1 MFDVIVVGGGHAG
14 IEASVVAA
22 RMGARVHLLT
32 LLIENI
38 GLASCN
44 PAIGGL
50 GKGHLV
56 KEVDALGG
64 VMGVL
69 ADKSA
74 LQLRTLNASKGP
86 AVRGTRAQ
94 IDMDIYRIHARNLV
108 LGTPNLSVSQ
118 EMVEELLVQEGEV
131 VGIKSALGKIYRAK
145 KVIVTTGTFLQGL
158 VHIGKHKSQNG
169 RFGESASVQ
178 LSLNLASLGLQIGRL
193 KTGTCPRLAGSSI
206 DFKDLDTHHG
216 DFPPPK
222 FSYKTQ
228 DFNPIQLPCFIT
240 YTNAKTHAIIQ
251 DNFHLAPMFSGQ
263 IESVGP
269 RYCPSIEDK
278 VFRFKDKER
287 HQLFLE
293 PQTASAT
300 EYYVNGLSTSL
311 PFDIQEQVI
320 HSIKGLEHAC
330 ITRYGYAIE
339 YDFVQPTEL
348 KHTLETKKIK
358 NLYLAGQIN
367 GTTGYEEAAAQGLV
381 AGINA
386 CLSLEHIRQNLAYP
400 HAELVLQRNE
410 AYIGVMVDDLV
421 SKGTQE
427 PYRMFTSR
435 AEYRLLLREDN
446 ARLRLGH
453 YAHALGL
460 MAHQDH
466 ALLKQQQAQIDA
478 AMQALQDTT
487 ITPSKEVLGQLQN
500 LNQAP
505 IHDKCNG
512 IFLAGRDGFDLEN
525 LSKFFGFLQGLDL
538 EVLEQVKI
546 ECKYYSYIE
555 KQSVAIAK
563 MEQMLQTKIPD
574 GFVFD
579 QIPGLSLEAREK
591 LEKFRP
597 PSLFEASQISGI
609 TPANLD
615 VLHLYIHLH
624 NKASH
629 KEALL

>member
-1 MFDVIVVGGGHAG
+1 MFDIVVVGGGHAG
-14 IEASVVAA
+14 IEACIVAA
-22 RMGARVHLLT
+22 KMGARVHLLT

-64 VMGVL
+64 VMGIL
-69 ADKSA
+69 SDKSA

-94 IDMDIYRIHARNLV
+94 IDMDAYRINARNLV
-108 LGTPNLSVSQ
+108 LSTPNLSVSQ
-118 EMVEELLVQEGEV
+118 EMVEGLLVENGAV
-131 VGIKSALGKIYRAK
+131 VGVKSALGKEYYAHR
-145 KVIVTTGTFLQGL
+145 VILTTGTFLQGL
-158 VHIGKHKSQNG
+158 VHIGTHQSQNG

-178 LSLNLASLGLQIGRL
+178 LSLNLASLGLEMGRL
-193 KTGTCPRLAGSSI
+193 KTGTCPRLAGASI
-206 DFKDLDTHHG
+206 DFSDLEQHAG

-222 FSYKTQ
+222 FSHRTQ
-228 DFNPIQLPCFIT
+228 NFNPTQLPCFIT
-240 YTNAKTHAIIQ
+240 YTNAKTHRLIQ
-251 DNFHLAPMFSGQ
+251 ENFHLAPMFSGQ

-293 PQTASAT
+293 PQTMSAS

-311 PFDIQEQVI
+311 PFEIQEQVI
-320 HSIKGLEHAC
+320 HSIKGLEHAQ

-339 YDFVQPTEL
+339 YDFVPPTQL
-348 KHTLETKKIK
+348 KHTLETKKIP

-367 GTTGYEEAAAQGLV
+367 GTTGYEEAAAQGLI

-386 CLSLEHIRQNLAYP
+386 CLSLEHVRQNLDYP
-400 HAELVLQRNE
+400 HTSLILKRNE
-410 AYIGVMVDDLV
+410 AYIGVMIDDLV
-421 SKGTQE
+421 TKGTQE

-446 ARLRLGH
+446 ARFRLGA
-453 YAHALGL
+453 YAHMLGL
-460 MAHQDH
+460 IGDYPQLRA
-466 ALLKQQQAQIDA
+466 QQSQIE
-478 AMQALQDTT
+478 QAL
-487 ITPSKEVLGQLQN
+487 EQLQKMSLTPTKQTLQILQD

-505 IHDKCNG
+505 INDKCNG
-512 IFLAGRDGFDLEN
+512 AFLAGRDSLTLEDMPK
-525 LSKFFGFLQGLDL
+525 LLPCLQGLDL

-546 ECKYYSYIE
+546 ACKYQSYIE
-555 KQSVAIAK
+555 KQNISIAH
-563 MEQMLQTKIPD
+563 MEAMLQTKIPD
-574 GFVFD
+574 GFDFD
-579 QIPGLSLEAREK
+579 LPGLSLEAQEK
-591 LEKFRP
+591 LNKFRP
-597 PSLFEASQISGI
+597 IDLFGASQISGI
-609 TPANLD
+609 TPSNLE

-624 NKASH
+624 H
-629 KEALL
+629 KNHTKALL